1 MTFFTS
7 AFLCGLYIYLQ
18 KYLDQVFTTLTPNRN
33 IKMSSTSPQ
42 PSSSANEP
50 GAVVSSTQDDLAG
63 GMPLITTDA
72 SPAPTTSNGEE
83 EPSLESLQS
92 ELDQSMT
99 LVPYVLPESTSNG
112 AHADGQGHVL
122 PATGGVIN
130 VPLAELFGDAPFFSY
145 GFANATSADLPTL
158 DNLNTHQA
166 LVVPATTSSHPLP
179 TLTSSFAQVHHHHH
193 HQHQH
198 LHHYLHQPV
207 QLALSDLFADQQ
219 TEEQYEQEMANSE
232 AMFGP
237 IRHQTRTTRVEVA
250 TAFVETLDEV
260 DITSIEPEDMKCPL
274 CWLPFGSTTDEEG
287 PTIATYLD
295 HEEREITERLHA
307 SYALP
312 FCENRP
318 DNDPV
323 RTPCG
328 HVFGRQCLIDSL
340 ETNMIC
346 PMCRCRV
353 NGNEGVTRPYHSI
366 FGNILL

>member
-1 MTFFTS
+1 
-7 AFLCGLYIYLQ
+7 
-18 KYLDQVFTTLTPNRN
+18 
-33 IKMSSTSPQ
+33 MSSTPPQ
-42 PSSSANEP
+42 LSSFADES
-50 GAVVSSTQDDLAG
+50 GTVVSSTPDDLTG
-63 GMPLITTDA
+63 DMPPTTTDA
-72 SPAPTTSNGEE
+72 SPAPTTSNEEE
-83 EPSLESLQS
+83 EPSLESLES

-99 LVPYVLPESTSNG
+99 LVPYGSPESTSNG
-112 AHADGQGHVL
+112 AHPDGQGHVL
-122 PATGGVIN
+122 PGLGGVIN
-130 VPLAELFGDAPFFSY
+130 EPLAALFGNAPFFVY
-145 GFANATSADLPTL
+145 GFANATSANLPTL
-158 DNLNTHQA
+158 GNLNTHQA

-179 TLTSSFAQVHHHHH
+179 TLTSSFAQVHHHHHHHHH

-219 TEEQYEQEMANSE
+219 TEEQYEQEQIQDALHWEMANSE

-287 PTIATYLD
+287 PSIATYLD
-295 HEEREITERLHA
+295 DEEREITERLHA
-307 SYALP
+307 SYNLP

-353 NGNEGVTRPYHSI
+353 DGNEGVTRPYHSI
-366 FGNILL
+366 FGSILL

>member
-1 MTFFTS
+1 
-7 AFLCGLYIYLQ
+7 
-18 KYLDQVFTTLTPNRN
+18 
-33 IKMSSTSPQ
+33 MSSTPPQ
-42 PSSSANEP
+42 LSSFANES
-50 GAVVSSTQDDLAG
+50 GTVVSSTQDDLTG
-63 GMPLITTDA
+63 DMPPTTTDA

-83 EPSLESLQS
+83 EQSLESLES
-92 ELDQSMT
+92 ELDQSMA
-99 LVPYVLPESTSNG
+99 LVSHVSPEPPSNT
-112 AHADGQGHVL
+112 AHLDGQGHVL

-130 VPLAELFGDAPFFSY
+130 QPLAALFGDAPFFSY
-145 GFANATSADLPTL
+145 GFANATGANLPTL
-158 DNLNTHQA
+158 DNLDTHQA
-166 LVVPATTSSHPLP
+166 LVVPATTSSHPFP
-179 TLTSSFAQVHHHHH
+179 TLTTSSHPFPTFTASFAQVPHHHHH
-193 HQHQH
+193 HH
-198 LHHYLHQPV
+198 HQPV
-207 QLALSDLFADQQ
+207 QLALSDLFADHMA
-219 TEEQYEQEMANSE
+219 EEQWEQEQIQDALDWEMANSE

-250 TAFVETLDEV
+250 VALVETLEEV
-260 DITSIEPEDMKCPL
+260 DIASIEPDDMKCPL
-274 CWLPFGSTTDEEG
+274 CWLHFGSTTDEEG

-353 NGNEGVTRPYHSI
+353 NGNEGMTRPYHSI